1 MASIVNQYKSLPQK
15 TKNYIQ
21 LGGLVAAML
30 GIYNRDKIMEKF
42 DPTKRKIEHAAEA
55 TVAAGKK

>member
-1 MASIVNQYKSLPQK
+1 MASILNQYKSLPQK

-21 LGGLVAAML
+21 LGGLAAAL
-30 GIYNRDKIMEKF
+30 AGLYYRDKIMEKV

-55 TVAAGKK
+55 TGVGKK